1 MSMDRAA
8 GATTGQS
15 ILAPAAPPAPPLRRR
30 PTSPG
35 PSARR
40 QLALLV
46 SGFVLTVALFMG
58 SSLYADSRLA
68 AVAGWAHDV
77 SDNALPSILEIGMMR
92 RSLAAIQF
100 DLSEA
105 TEGNALHLV
114 TLPVDLVDLAQA
126 RRNYLALPEFR
137 GESEL
142 WAAVT
147 LQLDEVLRVV
157 AAVRTKIEAGD
168 LGAASAVVSLVLS
181 PAARD
186 ADESLGSLARF
197 NRDEAKRA
205 ASEADGAWARTR
217 QLSLVADTACA
228 LITGALALFAYR
240 GVRRFM
246 SVQNARADELEAFAS
261 RVAHDVR
268 GPLSPAMFT
277 LQMFERDFAAD
288 EKRHGWAV
296 RAIRSLSRVNQLV
309 DDLLTFARA
318 GVPPEDDVH
327 ASLSSVVA
335 GVVQDLEQHAA
346 AASVRLDVA
355 DLPACE
361 VACAPGVLSSIVMN
375 LVSNAVKHMP
385 AEAPERRVLVR
396 ARADRDCVRVEV
408 ADTGAGLAPSMHE
421 RVFEPYVRADKR
433 EPGLGLGLAT
443 VRRLVQSH
451 GGRVGVRSE
460 EGAGATFWFDMP
472 LRVAPSSGNEIA
484 KAAL

>member
-1 MSMDRAA
+1 
-8 GATTGQS
+8 
-15 ILAPAAPPAPPLRRR
+15 
-30 PTSPG
+30 
-35 PSARR
+35 
-40 QLALLV
+40 
-46 SGFVLTVALFMG
+46 MG

-77 SDNALPSILEIGMMR
+77 SDNALPSILEISQMR
-92 RSLAAIQF
+92 RSLAATQF

-105 TEGNALHLV
+105 TEGNELQLV
-114 TLPVDLVDLAQA
+114 ALPVDLVDLAQA
-126 RRNYLALPEFR
+126 RRNYLRLPQFR
-137 GESEL
+137 GEPEL

-147 LQLDEVLRVV
+147 LQLDEVVRLV
-157 AAVRTKIEAGD
+157 AAVRAKVEAGD
-168 LGAASAVVSLVLS
+168 REAASADVSLVLT

-205 ASEADGAWARTR
+205 ASEADSAWARTR
-217 QLSLVADTACA
+217 QLSLVADSACA

-246 SVQNARADELEAFAS
+246 SMQKARADELEAFAS

-277 LQMFERDFAAD
+277 LQMFERDFAGD
-288 EKRHGWAV
+288 EKRHVWAV
-296 RAIRSLSRVNQLV
+296 RALRSLSRVNQLV
-309 DDLLTFARA
+309 EDLLTFARA
-318 GVPPEDDVH
+318 AVPPEGDVH

-335 GVVQDLEQHAA
+335 GVVQDLEQQAA
-346 AASVRLDVA
+346 RASVRLEVA
-355 DLPACE
+355 DLPACDL
-361 VACAPGVLSSIVMN
+361 ACAAGVLSSVVMN
-375 LVSNAVKHMP
+375 LVSNAINHMP
-385 AEAPERRVLVR
+385 ADAPERRVVVR
-396 ARADRDCVRVEV
+396 ATASRDCVRVEV

-421 RVFEPYVRADKR
+421 RVFEPYVRADRR
-433 EPGLGLGLAT
+433 EAGLGLGLAT

-472 LRVAPSSGNEIA
+472 LWVAPSTGGEIA